1 MLPWIQCFD
10 ARELPVSIT
19 KRPNFPN
26 GYDKAQTLHL
36 PDHGISL
43 GPTLGLTCSPCWY
56 CAVMEGSDTATLQPL
71 SAGDG
76 LPFPTLRGLRVPK
89 SFDRSRED
97 TRMDETGPLETAKI
111 P

>member
-1 MLPWIQCFD
+1 
-10 ARELPVSIT
+10 
-19 KRPNFPN
+19 
-26 GYDKAQTLHL
+26 
-36 PDHGISL
+36 
-43 GPTLGLTCSPCWY
+43 
-56 CAVMEGSDTATLQPL
+56 MEGSDTATLQPL

-111 P
+111 PGRLHSIEPASTWRIQVIVAIIV